1 MKILIINDDGIHSQ
15 GLIEL
20 AKLAGR
26 HAEVFV
32 VAPRVEQSGV
42 SQAITFLTPLF
53 PIKLTGQGELQDE
66 NIGGYSVN
74 GTPVDCLKL
83 AISELC
89 PWKPDLV
96 LSGINGGMNAG
107 INVCH
112 SGTVGGA
119 FAASTFDIPAMAVS
133 LEYSADGMDFA
144 KAAEVALPLIEKL
157 NRLSLP
163 PRSVLNIN
171 IPTIALSGKPTDVE
185 VAYVPVETNPMA
197 YHFDQGSDPKGRPFF
212 WSTMRPQPEPS
223 PFETDAEAL
232 RQGKV
237 TVSVLTY
244 DMNLRSGLEDL
255 RKAVGVDSS
264 QNALNKE

>member
-1 MKILIINDDGIHSQ
+1 MKRLIINDDGIHSS

-20 AKLAGR
+20 AKHASQ

-42 SQAITFLTPLF
+42 SQSITFLSPMF
-53 PIKLTGQGELQDE
+53 AIKLTGEGELQAE
-66 NIGGYSVN
+66 NISGYSVN

-96 LSGINGGMNAG
+96 LSGINGGENTG

-119 FAASTFDIPAMAVS
+119 FAASTFDIPSMAIS
-133 LEYSADGMDFA
+133 LEYSADQMDFA
-144 KAAEVALPLIEKL
+144 TAAKVAWPLIEKF
-157 NRLSLP
+157 SQITLP
-163 PRSVLNIN
+163 ARSVININ
-171 IPTIALSGKPTDVE
+171 IPTQALAADPADVD
-185 VAYVPVETNPMA
+185 VAFVPVETNPMA
-197 YHFDQGSDPKGRPFF
+197 YHFDRGVDPKGRTFF
-212 WSTMRPQPEPS
+212 WSTMRPEPEHS
-223 PFETDAEAL
+223 PFATDVAEL
-232 RQGKV
+232 KQGKV

-244 DMNLRSGLEDL
+244 DMNLLSGLDAL
-255 RKAVGVDSS
+255 RESVGADS
-264 QNALNKE
+264 K